1 MANKN
6 DYYESLGIPR
16 NASDD
21 DVRRAFRKKAME
33 FHPDQNKSNPKA
45 EECFKA
51 VNEAYAV
58 LKDKEKRRQYDMFG
72 AEGFHKRFSRWKIGI

>member
-21 DVRRAFRKKAME
+21 DVRRAFRKKAMQ
-33 FHPDQNKSNPKA
+33 FHPDRNKDPSA
-45 EECFKA
+45 GEHFRE
-51 VNEAYAV
+51 VNEAYKV
-58 LKDKEKRRQYDMFG
+58 
-72 AEGFHKRFSRWKIGI
+72 